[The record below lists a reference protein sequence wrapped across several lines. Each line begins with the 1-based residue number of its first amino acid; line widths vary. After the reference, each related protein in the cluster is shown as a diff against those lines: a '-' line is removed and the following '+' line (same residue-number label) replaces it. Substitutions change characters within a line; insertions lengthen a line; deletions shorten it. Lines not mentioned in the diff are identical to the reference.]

1 MLEYDARG
9 HAVSHEYDARNRK
22 VKTTVH
28 LDAGDAV
35 AEFAYDGVG
44 NLTEERQANGNVVS
58 VISIIDSATV
68 TINEG
73 IASKEKTDWLEKKR
87 LEDRGELAIGE
98 FIGIEAI
105 GY

>member
-1 MLEYDARG
+1 M
-9 HAVSHEYDARNRK
+9 
-22 VKTTVH
+22 
-28 LDAGDAV
+28 
-35 AEFAYDGVG
+35 
-44 NLTEERQANGNVVS
+44 S

-73 IASKEKTDWLEKKR
+73 IASKQKTDWLEKKR